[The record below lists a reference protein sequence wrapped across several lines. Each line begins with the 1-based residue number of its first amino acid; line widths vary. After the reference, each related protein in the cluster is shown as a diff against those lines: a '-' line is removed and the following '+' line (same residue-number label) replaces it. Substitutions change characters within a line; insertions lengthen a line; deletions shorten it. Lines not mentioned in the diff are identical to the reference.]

1 MMRNDLDVINT
12 ASHFYSS
19 TSNVRENTLNKKK
32 VNNIFYLWVK
42 TEYLWEYSLKHFQT
56 PRILTFLIFIK
67 PQK

>member
-32 VNNIFYLWVK
+32 VNNIFLP
-42 TEYLWEYSLKHFQT
+42 LC
-56 PRILTFLIFIK
+56 
-67 PQK
+67 